1 MNTPNKLT
9 VARVII
15 TPLFM
20 LAILLPY
27 SHRFLVAGLI
37 FAIASATDA
46 IDGKLARKNNQIT
59 TFGKFLDPVADKML
73 TTAALLA
80 FIQLDICSAWPVF
93 IILTRE
99 FIVTSMRLISAS
111 QNIVVPANIFG
122 KIKTASQMLFTVL
135 ILIWG
140 ELLDWNVIVEKL
152 GFLKDFFQPV
162 SNILIWI
169 TAVLAAV
176 SGIIYL
182 IQAKKTIDFSK

>member
-20 LAILLPY
+20 LAFLSSIP
-27 SHRFLVAGLI
+27 HRFLIGAIIFSVASI
-37 FAIASATDA
+37 TDA
-46 IDGKLARKNNQIT
+46 VDGKIARKYNQIT

-80 FIQLDICSAWPVF
+80 FIQEGICGAWPVF

-111 QNIVVPANIFG
+111 QNIVVPANIWG
-122 KIKTASQMLFTVL
+122 KIKTATQMTFTIV
-135 ILIWG
+135 ILLWG
-140 ELLDWNVIVEKL
+140 ELVEVF
-152 GFLKDFFQPV
+152 GFLRENFYDV
-162 SNILIWI
+162 TNIMIWI
-169 TAVLAAV
+169 TAVLAAI
-176 SGIIYL
+176 SGIVYL
-182 IQAKKTIDFSK
+182 ANAKKTIDFSK

>member
-20 LAILLPY
+20 LAFLSSIP
-27 SHRFLVAGLI
+27 HRFLISAIIFSVASI
-37 FAIASATDA
+37 TDA
-46 IDGKLARKNNQIT
+46 VDGKLARKNNQIT

-80 FIQLDICSAWPVF
+80 FIQEGICGAWPVF

-111 QNIVVPANIFG
+111 QNIVVPANIWG
-122 KIKTASQMLFTVL
+122 KIKTATQMAFTII
-135 ILIWG
+135 ILLWG
-140 ELLDWNVIVEKL
+140 ELVEVF
-152 GFLKDFFQPV
+152 GFLRLNFHFV
-162 SNILIWI
+162 TNVMIWI
-169 TAVLAAV
+169 TAILAAI
-176 SGIIYL
+176 SGIVYL
-182 IQAKKTIDFSK
+182 AQAKKTIDFSK

>member
-20 LAILLPY
+20 LAFLSSIP
-27 SHRFLVAGLI
+27 HRFLISAII
-37 FAIASATDA
+37 FSIASITDA
-46 IDGKLARKNNQIT
+46 VDGKLARKNNQIT

-80 FIQLDICSAWPVF
+80 FIQEGICGAWPVF

-111 QNIVVPANIFG
+111 QNIVVPANIWG
-122 KIKTASQMLFTVL
+122 KIKTATQMTFTIV
-135 ILIWG
+135 ILLWG
-140 ELLDWNVIVEKL
+140 ELVEVF
-152 GFLKDFFQPV
+152 GFLRENFYDV
-162 SNILIWI
+162 TNVMIWI
-169 TAVLAAV
+169 TAALAAI
-176 SGIIYL
+176 SGIVYL
-182 IQAKKTIDFSK
+182 AKAKKTIDFSK

>member
-20 LAILLPY
+20 LAFLSSIP
-27 SHRFLVAGLI
+27 HRFLIGAIIFSVASI
-37 FAIASATDA
+37 TDA
-46 IDGKLARKNNQIT
+46 VDGKLARKNNQVT

-80 FIQLDICSAWPVF
+80 FIQEGICGAWPVF

-111 QNIVVPANIFG
+111 QNIVVPANIWG
-122 KIKTASQMLFTVL
+122 KIKTATQMTFTIV
-135 ILIWG
+135 ILLWG
-140 ELLDWNVIVEKL
+140 ELVEVF
-152 GFLKDFFQPV
+152 GFLRENFYDV
-162 SNILIWI
+162 TNVMIWI
-169 TAVLAAV
+169 TAALAAI
-176 SGIIYL
+176 SGIVYL
-182 IQAKKTIDFSK
+182 AKAKKTIDFSK

>member
-20 LAILLPY
+20 LAFLSSIP
-27 SHRFLVAGLI
+27 HRFIIGAIIFSVA
-37 FAIASATDA
+37 AITDA
-46 IDGKLARKNNQIT
+46 VDGKLARKYNQIT

-80 FIQLDICSAWPVF
+80 FIQEGICGAWPVF

-111 QNIVVPANIFG
+111 QNIVVPANIWG
-122 KIKTASQMLFTVL
+122 KIKTATQMTFTIV
-135 ILIWG
+135 ILLWG
-140 ELLDWNVIVEKL
+140 ELVEVF
-152 GFLKDFFQPV
+152 GFLKENFHDV
-162 SNILIWI
+162 TNIMIWI

-176 SGIIYL
+176 SGIVYL
-182 IQAKKTIDFSK
+182 AKAKKTIDFSK

>member
-15 TPLFM
+15 TPLF
-20 LAILLPY
+20 LLTFLSSIP
-27 SHRFLVAGLI
+27 HRFIISAVIFSVA
-37 FAIASATDA
+37 AITDA
-46 IDGKLARKNNQIT
+46 IDGKLARKHNQIT

-80 FIQLDICSAWPVF
+80 FIQEGICGAWPVF

-122 KIKTASQMLFTVL
+122 KIKTATQMTFTIL
-135 ILIWG
+135 ILVWG
-140 ELLDWNVIVEKL
+140 ELVETW
-152 GFLKDFFQPV
+152 GFLVNDFKFV
-162 SNILIWI
+162 TNIMIWI
-169 TAVLAAV
+169 TAVLAAI